1 MPTGCTKQTLHT
13 LLAYAVFNEV
23 CCILWPLGGNPRL
36 RWTSSGWDQG
46 ARWALRAANYIPKV
60 QFGGLRSAWDRIGVE
75 IRVPFLREQGGEVCK
90 LYLQTP
96 RCAVRA
102 RLSLTEFFNHCI
114 NHCYASINPLRTAVP
129 FWGQIASNSK

>member
-1 MPTGCTKQTLHT
+1 MPGLVCFAFCCG
-13 LLAYAVFNEV
+13 LLV
-23 CCILWPLGGNPRL
+23 GNPEVAIWL
-36 RWTSSGWDQG
+36 GWDEG

-114 NHCYASINPLRTAVP
+114 NHCYASINSVAMVDAVVEELR
-129 FWGQIASNSK
+129 Q